1 MAKLKQILVA
11 MSVLLAVLA
20 SVPFSECVKKPAAGA
35 RKEDIPFIKCQVC
48 EKLASQLHQQVE
60 KKRAEIAPKKISEY
74 QIIEISENV
83 CNLKKQEADWIL
95 QIDIVEKGDKLEL
108 VDQGSEGQC
117 NSECKTIERACQEV
131 LGYSDTDVAEYL
143 YTSKPDLGSLVN
155 YLCKDLTKACSTK
168 PPPVPKNRIPGEAF
182 VAKSEKEAEMERI
195 MKSMEGM
202 PGAPGMKM
210 YSKDDLMNMNN
221 FGGKDADDEDDDD
234 DDETL
239 LPSNLGK
246 IMREKESAKNDLKQK
261 ITTGI
266 VKTRETLKKHA
277 NKVSN
282 WFRQTWRRVK
292 KTASEKSTKG
302 NKGEL

>member
-11 MSVLLAVLA
+11 ISVLLAVLA

-60 KKRAEIAPKKISEY
+60 KKRVEIAPK
-74 QIIEISENV
+74 
-83 CNLKKQEADWIL
+83 KKQEADWIL

>member
-11 MSVLLAVLA
+11 ISVLLAVLA

-60 KKRAEIAPKKISEY
+60 KKRAEIAPK
-74 QIIEISENV
+74 
-83 CNLKKQEADWIL
+83 KKQEADWIL